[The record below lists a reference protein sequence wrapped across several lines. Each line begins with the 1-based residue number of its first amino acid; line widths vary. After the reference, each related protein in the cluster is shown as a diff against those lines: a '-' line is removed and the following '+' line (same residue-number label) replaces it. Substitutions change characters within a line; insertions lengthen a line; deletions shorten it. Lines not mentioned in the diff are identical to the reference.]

1 MFSQATTVVYL
12 SPEDFCHC
20 RTVNSEWGHPLLLL
34 SNQIPWVPGKCDC
47 DPTTCKN
54 VATSS
59 QSPLS
64 TPTDSHDTHS
74 TGVKDFCSSRSKEE
88 LVSVLE
94 TVAAKY
100 PHIWDIISGK
110 RSTPPQTQVP
120 PWCKCG
126 KCRSEDDPLDRICCK
141 NHPKNHENVHFYHLC
156 LDQQTLEIALINNCD
171 WLNMPHIFNNSKF
184 RNTAYRQYI
193 LWFHGKLGYKKGKR
207 IPSCIKWAIR
217 SHYPEPDGV
226 YTGYH
231 EAL

>member
-1 MFSQATTVVYL
+1 MLSQSYGRHWREMN
-12 SPEDFCHC
+12 SYDSEPEDFCHR

-34 SNQIPWVPGKCDC
+34 SNQIPRVPGKCDC

-100 PHIWDIISGK
+100 PHIWDLISEK
-110 RSTPPQTQVP
+110 LSAPPQTQVP

-141 NHPKNHENVHFYHLC
+141 NHPKK
-156 LDQQTLEIALINNCD
+156 
-171 WLNMPHIFNNSKF
+171 P
-184 RNTAYRQYI
+184 
-193 LWFHGKLGYKKGKR
+193 
-207 IPSCIKWAIR
+207 
-217 SHYPEPDGV
+217 
-226 YTGYH
+226 
-231 EAL
+231 